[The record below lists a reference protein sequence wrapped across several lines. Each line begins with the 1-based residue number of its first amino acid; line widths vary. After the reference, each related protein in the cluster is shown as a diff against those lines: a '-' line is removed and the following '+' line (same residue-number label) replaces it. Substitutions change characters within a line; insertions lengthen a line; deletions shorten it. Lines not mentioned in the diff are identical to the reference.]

1 MSGDGVIAAA
11 ADLADVWLV
20 GEDVPDPGLE
30 LLYAVLDPAER
41 HRADAAMTAPDRRR
55 FVVAHA
61 AVRHIVG
68 RRLGVPAERLRW
80 SIGPRGKP
88 ELRGTGE
95 ELRVNLSHSGGLC
108 MVAVTD
114 SRPVGVD
121 IQSLVADATAT
132 ALGRRYFPAA
142 EARLVQAAPSPVGG
156 PAALFARLWARKEA
170 VVKAAGTRLA
180 LGLAVPVHGACPLTV
195 EMDADG
201 VPGSY
206 RVTDVAAP
214 QGYRAA
220 VALAGDEAFRVMFH
234 EWSWSAVALLPET
247 GT

>member
-1 MSGDGVIAAA
+1 
-11 ADLADVWLV
+11 
-20 GEDVPDPGLE
+20 
-30 LLYAVLDPAER
+30 
-41 HRADAAMTAPDRRR
+41 MTAPDRRR
-55 FVVAHA
+55 FIVAHA

-68 RRLGVPAERLRW
+68 RRVGVPAEQLRW
-80 SIGPRGKP
+80 SIGAHGKP
-88 ELRGTGE
+88 EVRGTGE
-95 ELRVNLSHSGGLC
+95 GLRVNLSHSGGLC

-114 SRPVGVD
+114 ARPVGVD

-142 EARLVQAAPSPVGG
+142 EARLVHAAPDGGG

-195 EMDADG
+195 EMEEDG

-214 QGYRAA
+214 EGYRAA
-220 VALAGDEAFRVMFH
+220 VALAGDGAFLVRLH
-234 EWSWSAVALLPET
+234 EWSWSGLALLPET
-247 GT
+247 GV

>member
-1 MSGDGVIAAA
+1 MSGDDGIAAA
-11 ADLADVWLV
+11 ADLVDVWLV
-20 GEDVPDPGLE
+20 GEDVPDPGLD

-41 HRADAAMTAPDRRR
+41 HRADTAMTAPDRRR

-61 AVRHIVG
+61 AVRQIVG
-68 RRLGVPAERLRW
+68 RRLGVPAEELRW
-80 SIGPRGKP
+80 SIGPHGKP

-95 ELRVNLSHSGGLC
+95 GLRVNLSHSGGLC

-114 SRPVGVD
+114 SRAVGVD
-121 IQSLVADATAT
+121 IQSLISDATAT
-132 ALGRRYFPAA
+132 ALGRRYFPEA
-142 EARLVQAAPSPVGG
+142 EARIVHAARGGG

-180 LGLAVPVHGACPLTV
+180 LGLAVPVHGPCPLTV
-195 EMDADG
+195 ELDADG

-214 QGYRAA
+214 EGYRAA
-220 VALAGDEAFRVMFH
+220 VAVAGDEAFRVMLH
-234 EWSWSAVALLPET
+234 PWSWSGLALLPET
-247 GT
+247 GA